1 MHQGYRGK
9 RSANSDLCP
18 PVARRFRHGP
28 ACISPSHAP
37 ARRDDPDTGSD
48 PDSGPGWFTI
58 YWGKNEFPWGWHWHY
73 TFVPD
78 DADGNECFQIMN
90 YPGLETRSDVSKQHW
105 GSRFKGNVEEPDL
118 LEWNSPAT
126 KHYTLYKNRGYT
138 IWGLDGNNDGYCH
151 VDHSFAY
158 SCEWPNHPGF
168 TLSGATAFRCFSNWI
183 KIWPTTNSPWMKMA
197 LPGNHT
203 GEEEYEVGEGF
214 NKTTLF

>member
-1 MHQGYRGK
+1 MFF
-9 RSANSDLCP
+9 
-18 PVARRFRHGP
+18 PVAVVVALFTLLVGNAVPGGFAMALP
-28 ACISPSHAP
+28 ASPP
-37 ARRDDPDTGSD
+37 LMLPPDVITLTRARTRTRARAGLLS
-48 PDSGPGWFTI
+48 TR
-58 YWGKNEFPWGWHWHY
+58 HY

-183 KIWPTTNSPWMKMA
+183 KIWPTTNNPWMKMA

-203 GEEEYEVGEGF
+203 GEEEHEVGEGF
-214 NKTTLF
+214 NKTNLF